1 MTSVRWPSA
10 CARAAR
16 CAQIVV
22 LPAPPLREAT
32 VMMFMAAL
40 LVARDGSLGR
50 KWLMKGYGTQ
60 PSSWQC
66 AQKAPPSRGA
76 REGKVSGCII
86 LDRGSRLDPNG
97 DDLELHGRH
106 ALDYNPEQ
114 ALGSSLDEQTLPR
127 LLEAQH
133 ELVD

>member
-1 MTSVRWPSA
+1 
-10 CARAAR
+10 
-16 CAQIVV
+16 
-22 LPAPPLREAT
+22 
-32 VMMFMAAL
+32 
-40 LVARDGSLGR
+40 
-50 KWLMKGYGTQ
+50 MKGYGAQ

-133 ELVD
+133 ELVDRPGRAIDVEVARVLGVTQEVTFGHELEARGFHLAAQHGFLDPM